1 MELKPH
7 LSQQKKIKAL
17 FWETVLHIVKTI
29 SQNIFSRLVFINQTT
44 GFMNSSFLACLN
56 LVGCLNYSNLSAV
69 LHYENQQL
77 LNVFH

>member
-7 LSQQKKIKAL
+7 LSQQKKIKA
-17 FWETVLHIVKTI
+17 FSGKQFFTVKMI
-29 SQNIFSRLVFINQTT
+29 SQNIFYRLVFINQTT

-56 LVGCLNYSNLSAV
+56 LVGCLNYSNLSVV
-69 LHYENQQL
+69 LHYKNQKL